1 MHSYQPPLEDFNF
14 ILHDF
19 LKIEKEDIKGYNDLL
34 PEFTKTNFGKKAE
47 LSKEFIPKKVT
58 FSEKII

>member
-1 MHSYQPPLEDFNF
+1 MLQLWNHKVRDLRSDFSMS
-14 ILHDF
+14 
-19 LKIEKEDIKGYNDLL
+19 IKGYIL